1 MMAGYHLTNIP
12 KGILGDW
19 SKVEEEYAECIDSM
33 KQKNKLMAL
42 VEISDL
48 LGALDAY
55 VRKQSNE
62 SLTLDDILKM
72 TEATKKAFISGAR
85 K

>member
-1 MMAGYHLTNIP
+1 MPGYHLSAIP
-12 KGILGDW
+12 KGTLGDW
-19 SKVEEEYAECIDSM
+19 SKVEEEFAECADAIT
-33 KQKNKLMAL
+33 QKNKVMTL

-55 VRKQSNE
+55 VRKQHKE
-62 SLTLDDILKM
+62 TLTLSDVLKM
-72 TEATKKAFISGAR
+72 TEATKRAFLNGDR